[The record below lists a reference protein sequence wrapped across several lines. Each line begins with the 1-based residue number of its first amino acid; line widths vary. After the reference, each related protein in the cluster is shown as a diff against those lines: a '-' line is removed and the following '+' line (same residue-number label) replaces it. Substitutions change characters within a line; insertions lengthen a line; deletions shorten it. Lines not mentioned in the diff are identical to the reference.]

1 MTKYE
6 KMIKKS
12 NENLEKA
19 LNTTNL
25 DLRLFYLNTSKGL
38 KIKANKLSIE
48 EAGEIVE

>member
-1 MTKYE
+1 MTQYE

-12 NENLEKA
+12 NQCLEKA
-19 LNTTNL
+19 QSTSDL

-38 KIKANKLSIE
+38 KIKANNLSIE